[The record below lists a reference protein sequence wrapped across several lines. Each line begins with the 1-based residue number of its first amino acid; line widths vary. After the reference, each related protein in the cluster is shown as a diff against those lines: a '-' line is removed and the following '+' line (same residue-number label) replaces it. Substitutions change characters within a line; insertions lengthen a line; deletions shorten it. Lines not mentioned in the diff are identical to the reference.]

1 MTQSGHGR
9 AWPSRF
15 LSAPSSPVNVRF
27 RNQSG
32 RSGADQD
39 LIDFD
44 PRCLDDSLPL
54 LGICFQDLREF
65 VRGGA
70 FDGVG
75 VTCELLDESPFY
87 ESFGKVA
94 TYLLHYRRWR
104 LDRRKNALPRVNLI
118 ARDGRLG
125 DGRHLW
131 FCWGSLG
138 ASRRKYTDL
147 A

>member
-1 MTQSGHGR
+1 MTRSGHEAG
-9 AWPSRF
+9 PPTSG
-15 LSAPSSPVNVRF
+15 PVNVRF

-54 LGICFQDLREF
+54 LGTCFQKLREF

-70 FDGVG
+70 FDGVC
-75 VTCELLDESPFY
+75 VTCELVDDSRIN

-94 TYLLHYRRWR
+94 TYLLHVRRWR
-104 LDRRKNALPRVNLI
+104 LGWRENALPRVNHI
-118 ARDGRLG
+118 ARNSRLADGRNF
-125 DGRHLW
+125 RC
-131 FCWGSLG
+131 CWRSLG
-138 ASRRKYTDL
+138 AGRRKYTDL
-147 A
+147 ARP

>member
-1 MTQSGHGR
+1 MY
-9 AWPSRF
+9 
-15 LSAPSSPVNVRF
+15 SAPSGPVNVRF

-54 LGICFQDLREF
+54 LGICFQNLREF

-75 VTCELLDESPFY
+75 VTCELLDKSRIY

-94 TYLLHYRRWR
+94 NEAGQLVIAYIVYRCWVSEFQ
-104 LDRRKNALPRVNLI
+104 ALPDL
-118 ARDGRLG
+118 DG
-125 DGRHLW
+125 
-131 FCWGSLG
+131 
-138 ASRRKYTDL
+138 
-147 A
+147 